1 MLGEQIFIALPIQ
14 FGDAEIGNIAR
25 LFRSRLGQR
34 GRQGAII
41 DLRQQ
46 LSAFHMLAFVHQYP
60 GQDTVDLRPH
70 RHNDERLHG
79 ADSGLRV

>member
-1 MLGEQIFIALPIQ
+1 
-14 FGDAEIGNIAR
+14 
-25 LFRSRLGQR
+25 
-34 GRQGAII
+34 
-41 DLRQQ
+41 
-46 LSAFHMLAFVHQYP
+46 MLAFVHQYP